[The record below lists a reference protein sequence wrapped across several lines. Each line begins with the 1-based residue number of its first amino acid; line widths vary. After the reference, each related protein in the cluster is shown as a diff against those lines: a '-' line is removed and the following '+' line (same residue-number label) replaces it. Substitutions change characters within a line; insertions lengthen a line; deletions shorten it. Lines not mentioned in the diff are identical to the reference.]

1 MSLSIRHFV
10 TLIVLMGCSPEGNF
24 SLDGSVDSSGP
35 RRGSDGDAK
44 VPVEAINDLRVEVS
58 DSTISDLISDSKAV
72 ADSLTVPDLAPL
84 DLPRETS
91 VDVLQTDL
99 SIDTTVIKSPQ
110 GSTCSNNSQCS
121 SGYCTDG
128 VCCSVAKCIDTCV
141 VSGGTNCPVYNG
153 FTCSPFGT
161 CRAY

>member
-1 MSLSIRHFV
+1 MALSNRHFI
-10 TLIVLMGCSPEGNF
+10 TLIVLMGMGCSPEGNF
-24 SLDGSVDSSGP
+24 SLDGCVDSSGP

-44 VPVEAINDLRVEVS
+44 VEFDTITDLQVEVS
-58 DSTISDLISDSKAV
+58 DSRAV
-72 ADSLTVPDLAPL
+72 IDSLTILDLAPL
-84 DLPRETS
+84 DLPKETS
-91 VDVLQTDL
+91 IDVLKIDL
-99 SIDTTVIKSPQ
+99 SNDTTVIRLPQ
-110 GSTCSNNSQCS
+110 GSICNNNSQCS

-128 VCCSVAKCIDTCV
+128 VCCSVAKCIDTCM